1 MCAWFSVMADPP
13 CTHLRDEPHFFVV
26 VITSKKSHTLFVV
39 ITRRAKMRYENFSVD
54 DLRRL
59 ITQKEDLYCLRLK
72 TNPEDEQRGLDEEI
86 RELDKALSVA
96 YERENGR

>member
-1 MCAWFSVMADPP
+1 
-13 CTHLRDEPHFFVV
+13 
-26 VITSKKSHTLFVV
+26 
-39 ITRRAKMRYENFSVD
+39 MRYENFSVD